1 MLEDPTYS
9 SIVRWGDERDSFVVL
24 EVRSRG
30 SWRQRV
36 WITHLMCPAERALY
50 QVHPAQTFQA

>member
-24 EVRSRG
+24 EVCSRG
-30 SWRQRV
+30 SWQSPNRDR
-36 WITHLMCPAERALY
+36 WLIGPAE
-50 QVHPAQTFQA
+50 